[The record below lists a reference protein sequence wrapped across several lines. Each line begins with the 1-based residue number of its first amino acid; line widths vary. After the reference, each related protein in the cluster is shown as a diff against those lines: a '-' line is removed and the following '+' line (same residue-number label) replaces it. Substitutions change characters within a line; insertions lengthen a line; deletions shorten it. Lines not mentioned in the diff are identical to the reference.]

1 MLVVGYSR
9 SMYALKRERPGEK
22 EEEEELE
29 IERVVEER
37 QKKLLIFNQCL
48 HLLVCVSTHCVSCM
62 VVIGMNKSGI
72 AIYHTFTDLVC

>member
-1 MLVVGYSR
+1 MFCKSYGRREYLKENTTF
-9 SMYALKRERPGEK
+9 KRERPGEK

-48 HLLVCVSTHCVSCM
+48 HLLVCVSTHCV
-62 VVIGMNKSGI
+62 
-72 AIYHTFTDLVC
+72 F

>member
-1 MLVVGYSR
+1 MFCKSYGKREYLKETTTF
-9 SMYALKRERPGEK
+9 KRERPGEK

-48 HLLVCVSTHCVSCM
+48 HLLVCVSTHCVS
-62 VVIGMNKSGI
+62 
-72 AIYHTFTDLVC
+72 